1 MVEEVVMS
9 KPRRVDELKL
19 KGRVTI
25 YQGEGDEKE
34 VIVNKAKNKWVDQGL
49 KGLLSY
55 LLGSQIY
62 PNNVSGR
69 CIYCWTY
76 DFKVYL
82 GSDTTTTTTHNLTA
96 LINPIGSAPGTAPNR
111 VSGENRTNPATGTW
125 HTAYIA
131 VWDAGTVSGTVGEVA
146 LYLRPFTFLTAQWT
160 HAPTGDYT
168 FPLAMVSR
176 CSVAD
181 GDFSPFTIDPSK
193 SLTVYWEVQISYE

>member
-55 LLGSQIY
+55 LLGSQLYVPTSNYYYIY
-62 PNNVSGR
+62 
-69 CIYCWTY
+69 YWAY

-82 GSDTTTTTTHNLTA
+82 GRNTTTTTTHNLTA
-96 LINPIGSAPGTAPNR
+96 LIDPIGSAPGTAPNR
-111 VSGENRTNPATGTW
+111 VSGEDRTNPATGTW

-146 LYLRPFTFLTAQWT
+146 LYLRPFTSITAVWT
-160 HAPTGDYT
+160 LGAVGNYLY
-168 FPLAMVSR
+168 PLAMVSR

>member
-1 MVEEVVMS
+1 MVEEIVMS

-55 LLGSQIY
+55 LLGSFVRV
-62 PNNVSGR
+62 NSGR
-69 CIYCWTY
+69 AIYCWAY
-76 DFKVYL
+76 DFKTYL
-82 GSDTTTTTTHNLTA
+82 GRNTTTTTTHNLTA
-96 LINPIGSAPGTAPNR
+96 LIDPIGSAPGTAPNR
-111 VSGENRTNPATGTW
+111 VSGKDRTNPATGTW

-146 LYLRPFTFLTAQWT
+146 LYLRPFTNITAQWILG
-160 HAPTGDYT
+160 PTNDYT